1 MKVFLQIIKWKT
13 SRLIKMTK
21 LKYFYSFILLIAGLL
36 ISCSN
41 TDETTLINEENGNP
55 TEVDTSQNKKP
66 TGTSANDLLA
76 ENTFTKI
83 IVEIV
88 YIAGFKPTT
97 TTINSFKSFLQNRLH
112 KSGGIQILQ
121 REIPSPGMSPYSV
134 NDIIAL
140 ETTHRTK
147 YNNNNEIAVFAFF
160 LNAEYAGNSDNSSVL
175 GIAYRNTSFVIFE
188 ETIRDYSSGVLAPD
202 LSVLETTVINHE
214 FGHILGLVNTGSTPQ
229 SDHQD
234 TAHGK
239 HCNVENCLMYWTA
252 ETGEGIINMISGGTV
267 PSLDSGCLADL
278 QANVGK

>member
-1 MKVFLQIIKWKT
+1 
-13 SRLIKMTK
+13 MTK
-21 LKYFYSFILLIAGLL
+21 LKYIYSIALLTASLL

-41 TDETTLINEENGNP
+41 GDNTAVIIDENGNP
-55 TEVDTSQNKKP
+55 TEGDTSQNKKP
-66 TGTSANDLLA
+66 TGSSANDLLG

-83 IVEIV
+83 VVEIV
-88 YIAGFKPTT
+88 YVVGFKPTT

-112 KSGGIQILQ
+112 KSDGIQIIQ
-121 REIPSPGMSPYSV
+121 REIDVPASSTHSV

-160 LNAEYAGNSDNSSVL
+160 ANGEYAGNSDNSSVL

-188 ETIRDYSSGVLAPD
+188 ETIRDYTSGVLAPD

-239 HCNVENCLMYWTA
+239 HCNVDDCLMYWTA

-267 PSLDSGCLADL
+267 PSLDSACLADI
-278 QANVGK
+278 QANGGK